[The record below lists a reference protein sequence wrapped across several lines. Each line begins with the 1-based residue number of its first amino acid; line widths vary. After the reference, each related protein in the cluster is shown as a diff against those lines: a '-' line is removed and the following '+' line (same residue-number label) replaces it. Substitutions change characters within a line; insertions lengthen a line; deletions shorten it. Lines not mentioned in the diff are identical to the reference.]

1 MKVSKIIILLL
12 ITRIYSRTSSYCFN
26 FDAAYMHGCKRRN
39 NGNNIDDSLVYRKP
53 IFAGKCC
60 WHTANETQG
69 YGNCEYSEEP
79 DIFKWR
85 ALGLSCFT
93 GVEKCLAIEDVPY
106 KDYSYCYS
114 IPTEQPYSCCYIG
127 NAQRSFCFPLNVLSN
142 KIYGKTLTIIRARY
156 GDFDGNYEI
165 ICSSRFLKNFNF
177 FIFFLLFGIL
187 VF

>member
-1 MKVSKIIILLL
+1 MKVSKTIILLL

-26 FDAAYMHGCKRRN
+26 FDAAYMHGCKKRN
-39 NGNNIDDSLVYRKP
+39 NANNIDDSLVYRKP

-60 WHTANETQG
+60 WRTANETQG
-69 YGNCEYSEEP
+69 YGKCEYSEEP

-85 ALGLSCFT
+85 ASGLSCFT

-127 NAQRSFCFPLNVLSN
+127 NRRKSQCFPINVLKKS
-142 KIYGKTLTIIRARY
+142 IFRETINHLRTYY
-156 GDFDGNYEI
+156 GDFDGNYEV
-165 ICSSRFLKNFNF
+165 ICQGNFIKT
-177 FIFFLLFGIL
+177 IFWIL
-187 VF
+187 VFLIF